1 MFYPTLF
8 RRWHG
13 ADAGLEQAMKNV
25 QETTALG
32 AYDPA
37 PDELRDRVILITGA
51 GDGIGKAVSLACAG
65 YGATVILLG
74 RSVKKLEAVYDAIIE
89 QGAPQ
94 PAIYP
99 LDLQGA
105 TPEHYE
111 QLADNVANEFQRL
124 DGLLHNAARLGPLT
138 PMDHFEPEE
147 WTRVFQVNVHAPF
160 VLTRACLPLLK
171 GSKDARV
178 VFTTAEQ
185 GRSGRA
191 FWGAYAAS
199 KAAAEAMMEVL
210 AEEHDSTPNL
220 RINSVD
226 PGPTRTRLRSIAY
239 PAENPDTVKPP
250 EDIADRYVY
259 LLGPGSAEV
268 NGLRFTIDD
277 PGRNL
282 P

>member
-1 MFYPTLF
+1 MY
-8 RRWHG
+8 
-13 ADAGLEQAMKNV
+13 NV
-25 QETTALG
+25 RENTVLG

-37 PDELRDRVILITGA
+37 PDELRDRVILVSGA

-111 QLADNVANEFQRL
+111 QLTDNVANEFQRL
-124 DGLLHNAARLGPLT
+124 DGLLHNAVRLGPLT

-147 WTRVFQVNVHAPF
+147 WARVFQVNVHAPF
-160 VLTRACLPLLK
+160 ALTRACLPLLK
-171 GSKDARV
+171 SSTDARII
-178 VFTTAEQ
+178 FTAAEQ
-185 GRSGRA
+185 GRCGRA

-199 KAAAEAMMEVL
+199 KAAAETMMEVL
-210 AEEHDSTPNL
+210 ADEHESTPGL
-220 RINSVD
+220 RVNSID
-226 PGPTRTRLRSIAY
+226 PGPTRTRLRSAAY
-239 PAENPDTVKPP
+239 PAENPDSVKRP

-259 LLGPGSAEV
+259 LLGPRSTGV
-268 NGLRFTIDD
+268 NGVRFVIGDL
-277 PGRNL
+277 GRNL